1 MVACRWCSED
11 INRIISWSSFCVWF
25 TGFSVTQIIWVEV
38 VGWSGKAEWERT
50 WKKAVKNF
58 TTFTYRE
65 IGKPLLSI
73 NHKILSPNL
82 SMNRVT
88 PVHEAGV
95 AATRPQL
102 SGRRWKRVLKVLL
115 RPSLAWR
122 ERGCCVE
129 SICLEN
135 FSFQLAAKRKS
146 VYIPAEET
154 KYQVHSA
161 ADLFI
166 DWIVLR
172 ISTYYT
178 GTHMSIILGEYLA
191 PYFDLD
197 FLWRTPNICCRPL
210 HVHEPR
216 HEIS

>member
-1 MVACRWCSED
+1 M
-11 INRIISWSSFCVWF
+11 
-25 TGFSVTQIIWVEV
+25 
-38 VGWSGKAEWERT
+38 
-50 WKKAVKNF
+50 
-58 TTFTYRE
+58 E
-65 IGKPLLSI
+65 IGKPLLNI
-73 NHKILSPNL
+73 NHKMLSPNL

-88 PVHEAGV
+88 PVHESGV
-95 AATRPQL
+95 AATRPQP
-102 SGRRWKRVLKVLL
+102 SEIRWKRVLKFLL

-122 ERGCCVE
+122 ETGCWVQW
-129 SICLEN
+129 ICLKN

-146 VYIPAEET
+146 VHIPAEET

-178 GTHMSIILGEYLA
+178 GTHMSIILGEYHA
-191 PYFDLD
+191 SYFDLD
-197 FLWRTPNICCRPL
+197 FLWRTPNIYCRQL
-210 HVHEPR
+210 QVHESR